1 MKKINYLS
9 LSSLLVLLLAITYS
23 CNKTLPNTNINI
35 VSPISGYVYEHGDTV
50 FINGTLSSDL
60 KMYGYKL
67 TIKNTSNSDQV
78 VFTKQV
84 DSESNEYTFN
94 EYWINDVSNNST
106 MKLELDNLN
115 KKGNS
120 LGTSFITFNCNK

>member
-1 MKKINYLS
+1 MKKINYLF
-9 LSSLLVLLLAITYS
+9 LSSLLVLLLVITYS
-23 CNKTLPNTNINI
+23 CNKTVPNTNINI

-50 FINGTLSSDL
+50 FINGTLTSDL

-67 TIKNTSNSDQV
+67 TIKNTSNSDQI
-78 VFTKQV
+78 VFTKQIN
-84 DSESNEYTFN
+84 SESNEYIFN

-106 MKLELDNLN
+106 MKLELDNFN

-120 LGTSFITFNCNK
+120 VGTFFITFNCNK

>member
-1 MKKINYLS
+1 MKKINYLF
-9 LSSLLVLLLAITYS
+9 LSSLLVLLLVITYS
-23 CNKTLPNTNINI
+23 CNKTVPNTNINI

-50 FINGTLSSDL
+50 FINGTLTSDL

-67 TIKNTSNSDQV
+67 TIKNTSNSDQI
-78 VFTKQV
+78 VFTKQIN
-84 DSESNEYTFN
+84 SESNEYIFN

-106 MKLELDNLN
+106 MKLELDNFN

-120 LGTSFITFNCNK
+120 VGTSFITFNCNK